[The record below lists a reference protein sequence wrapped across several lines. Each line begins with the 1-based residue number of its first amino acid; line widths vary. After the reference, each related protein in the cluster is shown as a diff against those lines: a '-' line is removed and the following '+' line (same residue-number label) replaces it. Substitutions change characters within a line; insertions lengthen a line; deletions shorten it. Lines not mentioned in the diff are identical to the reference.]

1 MQAVKITATWHRVL
15 YSPSRLEA
23 MTQCSSLWMSHCREK
38 SGMAPTAACNTV
50 LRYQESP
57 VLLSWGFLQ
66 ASPQLLQQNM
76 HRVLT
81 GWPLSQAF
89 CNQKK
94 IPIPDVLSDHP
105 PGAPKIHQIFRPK
118 VHPVS
123 PKLHTQSNS
132 SSSWGV
138 HRYLCHLRFRV
149 RRQRSVPYMSSVQ
162 YNGTLWSEITEN
174 NPHWESTEAIQLVWL
189 WDNAVILQC
198 HLTD

>member
-1 MQAVKITATWHRVL
+1 MLAVKITATWHRAL

-23 MTQCSSLWMSHCREK
+23 VTQCSSLWMSHCREK

-57 VLLSWGFLQ
+57 VLLSCGFLQ
-66 ASPQLLQQNM
+66 ASPQLLQQHM
-76 HRVLT
+76 RRVPT
-81 GWPLSQAF
+81 GWPLSLILQPEEDSYSRCAF
-89 CNQKK
+89 RPSSSHCQ
-94 IPIPDVLSDHP
+94 
-105 PGAPKIHQIFRPK
+105 IHQIFHPT

-123 PKLHTQSNS
+123 PKLHRQSSS

-149 RRQRSVPYMSSVQ
+149 RRQRRVPYMSSVQ

-174 NPHWESTEAIQLVWL
+174 NPHWQSTETIQLVWL
-189 WDNAVILQC
+189 WDNAVIPQC